1 MLLKGLLN
9 TSASC
14 VIIAFSGCA
23 SIVSRSVYNIP
34 IHSNAPASVEIHNRG
49 EYVTTVNAPTT
60 LSLSSKST
68 FFVPA
73 RYTFTFKRDGYDD
86 VVKTRSAY
94 LNGWYIGNVIFGG
107 LIGVLIVDPATG
119 AMWRLD
125 ENPVGVE
132 YLNSNEGAYK

>member
-1 MLLKGLLN
+1 MKIKSFDIWSMALAVL
-9 TSASC
+9 C
-14 VIIAFSGCA
+14 FSGCA